1 MEDITGKGNTSGRHR
16 MILESRKSCKLYG
29 VVDVLSFDENA
40 VLLETVDGMLMI
52 KGAELHVS
60 QLSLEKGEVDVD
72 GRVDSF
78 GYTEKTSF
86 AKKGEGL
93 LTKLF
98 G

>member
-1 MEDITGKGNTSGRHR
+1 MV
-16 MILESRKSCKLYG
+16 LEGRKSCRLQG
-29 VVDVLSFDENA
+29 VVDALSFDENA

-52 KGAELHVS
+52 RGAELHVS
-60 QLSLEKGEVDVD
+60 KLNLERGEVDVD

-78 GYTEKTSF
+78 VYTEKTSF

-93 LTKLF
+93 LTRLF

>member
-1 MEDITGKGNTSGRHR
+1 MEDITGRGNAPGRHR
-16 MILESRKSCKLYG
+16 MVLEGRKSCRLQG
-29 VVDVLSFDENA
+29 VVDALSFDENA

-52 KGAELHVS
+52 RGADLHVTRI
-60 QLSLEKGEVDVD
+60 SLEKGEVDVD

-78 GYTEKTSF
+78 VYTEKTSF